1 MSSNALFN
9 RGLNHS
15 TPFSRALFVLCRA
28 LDLPVEYA
36 ILLGGTS
43 HRTILLAMAL
53 ISFIK
58 HTHWATRISQES
70 MSPRAALFTGIS
82 HSFGNLLNTVLFV
95 ATSRDGDGLPVHTI
109 IGMAI
114 FILGILVEWGSEI
127 QRLRFK
133 KDVKNRGRVY
143 TKGLFGLTRHINY
156 TGYLLWR
163 TGFALAAAGWVW
175 ALVTCGLGAYKCLTS
190 IIPELDEYCEKK
202 YTNQWTKYKEDVPYK
217 LFPFIL

>member
-1 MSSNALFN
+1 
-9 RGLNHS
+9 
-15 TPFSRALFVLCRA
+15 
-28 LDLPVEYA
+28 
-36 ILLGGTS
+36 
-43 HRTILLAMAL
+43 
-53 ISFIK
+53 
-58 HTHWATRISQES
+58 
-70 MSPRAALFTGIS
+70 
-82 HSFGNLLNTVLFV
+82 
-95 ATSRDGDGLPVHTI
+95 
-109 IGMAI
+109 MAI

-156 TGYLLWR
+156 TGYLFWR
-163 TGFALAAAGWVW
+163 TGFALAAAG
-175 ALVTCGLGAYKCLTS
+175 